1 MQTYPYTPNKKPY
14 VPSPLNPYTKFYTV
28 TNTATN
34 NQSDSESS
42 YYRFTSPESSG
53 SLTEDTDS
61 DTNTYSMA
69 CMPDLPPE
77 YRKFSRDLPLL
88 LVPLIRCPWD

>member
-1 MQTYPYTPNKKPY
+1 MQSYPYAPNKKPY
-14 VPSPLNPYTKFYTV
+14 VPSPLNPYTQFYP
-28 TNTATN
+28 AAN

-42 YYRFTSPESSG
+42 YYRFTSPDSSG

-69 CMPDLPPE
+69 RMPDMPPDV
-77 YRKFSRDLPLL
+77 RKFSEDRPLL
-88 LVPLIRCPWD
+88 QIPLTQSPCH

>member
-14 VPSPLNPYTKFYTV
+14 APSPLNPYTKFYTV
-28 TNTATN
+28 TN
-34 NQSDSESS
+34 NQSESESS
-42 YYRFTSPESSG
+42 YYRFTSPDSSG

-69 CMPDLPPE
+69 CMSDLPPE
-77 YRKFSRDLPLL
+77 YRKFFEDKPLL
-88 LVPLIRCPWD
+88 QFPLMQSLWN